1 MPALTC
7 PHCGVYARF
16 TRVWERT
23 SNPENDPWF
32 DPAACLTC
40 DACEKPIAAE
50 LNDIGMI
57 TQFWPTSVKGRSFPD
72 VPVPLA
78 DAASQAHLC
87 LSAGSPM
94 GAVVVARAVV
104 EAVAKDHGI
113 TNGDLKKKIDR
124 LHADGY
130 ITSTM
135 RAAATEIR
143 FAGNEAA
150 HGDVAAVVTEERPG
164 IEDAAEIVGLMDSIL
179 ERLYQEPTRIA
190 KIRTKRELRQE
201 QARLKALAT
210 LQPGDRVKHDTYG
223 LGTVMSAQGTGDDD
237 GDAKIDFGGEYGIK
251 HLVLRY
257 APIQKL

>member
-1 MPALTC
+1 
-7 PHCGVYARF
+7 
-16 TRVWERT
+16 
-23 SNPENDPWF
+23 
-32 DPAACLTC
+32 
-40 DACEKPIAAE
+40 
-50 LNDIGMI
+50 
-57 TQFWPTSVKGRSFPD
+57 
-72 VPVPLA
+72 
-78 DAASQAHLC
+78 
-87 LSAGSPM
+87 
-94 GAVVVARAVV
+94 
-104 EAVAKDHGI
+104 
-113 TNGDLKKKIDR
+113 
-124 LHADGY
+124 
-130 ITSTM
+130 M